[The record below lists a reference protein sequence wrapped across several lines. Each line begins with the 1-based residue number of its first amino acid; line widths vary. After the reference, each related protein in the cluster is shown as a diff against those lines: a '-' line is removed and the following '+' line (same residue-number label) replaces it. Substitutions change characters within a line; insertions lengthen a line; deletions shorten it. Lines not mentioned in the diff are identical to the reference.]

1 MDFVKY
7 LKEFLNFLLNWCM
20 TNGLRLV
27 LCLLLL
33 IIGLR
38 VIKKIGKKLKTSPR
52 FDRMD
57 PSLRSFLSNAL
68 VMVLD
73 AVLLITVA
81 AGLGIP
87 MASFVTVLASCGV
100 AIGLALQ
107 GSLSNLAGGVM
118 LLFFRP
124 FKVGDYIETA
134 AGEAGTVKD
143 ITVFYTILTTGDN
156 KTITIPN
163 GALTNAT
170 VTNYS
175 TSTRRRVDLEF
186 EVAYSTDIEQMKSL
200 LLEEANAHALTLR
213 EPAAPF
219 ARLTRNDASAMVF
232 VLRVWTKA
240 EDYWTLRFDLLESVK
255 KRLDAEGIEIP
266 FPQLDVHTKD

>member
-1 MDFVKY
+1 M
-7 LKEFLNFLLNWCM
+7 EFLKKLLDFLLNWCIS
-20 TNGLRLV
+20 NGLRLV

-33 IIGLR
+33 AVGLR
-38 VIKKIGKKLKTSPR
+38 MIKVLGKKLKTSPR

-68 VMVLD
+68 VLVLD
-73 AVLLITVA
+73 VILLITVA

-134 AGEAGTVKD
+134 AGESGTVKD
-143 ITVFYTILTTGDN
+143 ITVFYTILTTTDN

-170 VTNYS
+170 VINYS
-175 TSTRRRVDLEF
+175 TSSHRRVDLEF
-186 EVAYSTDIEQMKSL
+186 EVAYSTDIEGMKAL
-200 LLEEANAHALTLR
+200 LLEEANAHPLTLQQ
-213 EPAAPF
+213 PNAPF
-219 ARLTRNDASAMVF
+219 ARLIRNGSSAMVF
-232 VLRVWTKA
+232 TLRVWTKA